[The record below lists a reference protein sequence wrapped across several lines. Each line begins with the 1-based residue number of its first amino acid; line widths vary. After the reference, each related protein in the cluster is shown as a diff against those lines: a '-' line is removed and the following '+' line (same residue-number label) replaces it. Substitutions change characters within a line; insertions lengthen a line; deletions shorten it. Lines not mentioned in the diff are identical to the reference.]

1 MRPIKLPIFIF
12 LFSVLSILQ
21 VHAQVCKGSL
31 GDPVINQDFGSGNGP
46 GAPLGTLVTSY
57 NYTADSCPND
67 GSYSIGS
74 RTSGCFSGSWHTITK
89 DHTGN
94 ANGYMMIINASN
106 NPGQFFQQL
115 TPVGALCQNTT
126 YEFSA
131 WILNLILP
139 SSCNGQSSR
148 PNITFIIETP
158 DGVVLPTSDP
168 NTGDILPTNLPD
180 QWIQKRTFFTTPPGV
195 TQVVLKMIN
204 NAPGGCGN
212 DLLLDDITFRAC
224 GPVVQA
230 GFAGS
235 TSVTTQNVCEKQPAV
250 FDISATP
257 EEGYTSAAFQWQR
270 NFNDGK
276 GWVDTVGAT
285 EKSLHIVF
293 PNSQVGDY
301 MYRMGVAESS
311 NISSLN
317 CRVYSNPVTITV
329 SKYPVVP
336 AIPPT
341 EVCEGETLTLTA
353 TGGVLYSWTG
363 PNLPA
368 TSQNQLVIRNVT
380 AANAGKYQVTVTSAQ
395 GCETIRFADVTVKPK
410 PVITVSQ
417 TATIC
422 RSASTVITANAP
434 GAASYS
440 WAPATGL
447 SDANVA
453 SPIASPD
460 ATTVYTVTVTGANG
474 CSNTEQ
480 VTVKVVDRPTA
491 DAGKDKKIFQ
501 GQSVKLDGSST
512 GEVLSYS
519 WSPTDYLDDPNSATP
534 TASPMEDITYTL
546 TVTSL
551 NNCFTAQ
558 DEVFVRVYK
567 KVVIPN
573 TFSPNNDGTNDIWNI
588 EALETYA
595 QSTIKIFNKN
605 GQQVY
610 ASTGY
615 AKPWNGTLNGKLL
628 PGGTYYYVIDLKND
642 SPLLSGWV
650 LLVR

>member
-1 MRPIKLPIFIF
+1 MRPIKLLIFIF
-12 LFSVLSILQ
+12 LFSILSLL
-21 VHAQVCKGSL
+21 HARAQVCKGSL
-31 GDPVINQDFGSGNGP
+31 GDAVINQDFGSGNGP

-57 NYTADSCPND
+57 NYTTNTCPND

-74 RTSGCFSGSWHTITK
+74 GTTGCFNNSWHTVLQ

-106 NPGQFFQQL
+106 NPGQFFEQR

-131 WILNLILP
+131 WVLNLILP
-139 SSCNGQSSR
+139 SSCGGASSR
-148 PNITFIIETP
+148 PNITFSIET
-158 DGVVLPTSDP
+158 TSGQILKTYD
-168 NTGDILPTNLPD
+168 TGDIPPTSSPEWL
-180 QWIQKRTFFTTPPGV
+180 KKGTFFTTPAGV
-195 TQVVLKMIN
+195 TDVVVRMVN

-224 GPVVQA
+224 GPIVQA

-235 TSVTTQNVCEKQPAV
+235 ASVTTQNACEGQPAV
-250 FDISATP
+250 YDISATAG
-257 EEGYTSAAFQWQR
+257 EGYTDPAYQWQR
-270 NFNDGK
+270 NFNDGQ
-276 GWVDTVGAT
+276 GWVDIVGQT
-285 EKSLHIVF
+285 GSSMHITF
-293 PNSQVGDY
+293 PSSQVGDY
-301 MYRMGVAESS
+301 MYRQGVAESS
-311 NISSLN
+311 NIASLN

-329 SKYPVVP
+329 TKYPVVP

-341 EVCEGETLTLTA
+341 EVCEGDVLSITA

-368 TSQNQLVIRNVT
+368 TSQNPLIIPNVT
-380 AANAGKYQVTVTSAQ
+380 AADAGQYKVTVTSAQ
-395 GCETIRFADVTVKPK
+395 GCETIGFTDVTVKPK

-447 SDANVA
+447 SDPNVA

-460 ATTVYTVTVTGANG
+460 ATTVYTVTVTGSNG

-480 VTVKVVDRPTA
+480 VTVKVIDRPTV

-501 GQSVKLDGSST
+501 GQTVKLDGSST

-519 WSPTDYLDDPNSATP
+519 WSPTDYLDDPHSATP

-546 TVTSL
+546 TVTSV

-558 DEVFVRVYK
+558 DQVFVRVYK
-567 KVVIPN
+567 KIVIPN

-595 QSTIKIFNKN
+595 QSTIKIFNKA

-610 ASTGY
+610 ANTGY

-628 PGGTYYYVIDLKND
+628 PGGTYYYIIDLKND

-650 LLVR
+650 LLLR